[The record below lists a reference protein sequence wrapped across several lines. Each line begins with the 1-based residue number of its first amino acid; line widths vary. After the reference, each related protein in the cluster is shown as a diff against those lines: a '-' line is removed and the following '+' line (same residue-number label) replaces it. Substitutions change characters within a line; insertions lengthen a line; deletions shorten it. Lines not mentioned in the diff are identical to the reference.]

1 MSVGAASRTICGMHR
16 RVDAVILPLAVL
28 FACSSPWLAAQ
39 DHPAPSAAT
48 ERDPER
54 DAARDAAVLASL
66 ADASRWRSDEVGDGV
81 WLRQRWVERLFA
93 GPQSLTVL
101 EIPPA
106 AGLRFDVEA
115 PGALT
120 RTSAMATQRG
130 ALAALNGGFYNTK
143 NGAPVGLLRLDGALA
158 NAATAGQGSLGVDAQ
173 GRLALAVRPAGDWPE
188 VHEALGA
195 GPFLLRDGEVL
206 DHGPKQKT
214 VRHPRTAIGRT
225 ADGRVLWL
233 TLDGRTDK
241 AAGTSHEETARI
253 LLALG
258 CREALN
264 LDGGGSST
272 LWVTGRGVCNFPC
285 DNRRYDHEGERK
297 VANALLLHGAAVVV
311 ADDDAALLHGDGWQ
325 QRQDGERRHAADFAW
340 LADGA
345 AGRAE
350 FVVELPRAGRW
361 RVFAWAPVLPAAAGG
376 LGAWQVALAG
386 EAPVARTP
394 VGGSWV
400 ELGVIAPREPGRASV
415 VLTGV
420 AGQPLVADAVR
431 WLEVVAPPAADEAKG
446 AGK

>member
-1 MSVGAASRTICGMHR
+1 MRCRA
-16 RVDAVILPLAVL
+16 DAVILPLAVL

-39 DHPAPSAAT
+39 DVPAAT
-48 ERDPER
+48 PNTGREAERETAD
-54 DAARDAAVLASL
+54 DAKGDAAVLASL

-120 RTSAMATQRG
+120 RTSAMAAQRG

-206 DHGPKQKT
+206 DHGPKQKN
-214 VRHPRTAIGRT
+214 VRHPRSAIGRT

-285 DNRRYDHEGERK
+285 DNKRYDHEGERK

-311 ADDDAALLHGDGWQ
+311 ADDDAAHLHGDGWQ

-350 FVVELPRAGRW
+350 FSVELPRAGRW
-361 RVFAWAPVLPAAAGG
+361 RVFAWAPVLPAAAG

-431 WLEVVAPPAADEAKG
+431 WLEVVAPSAADEAKG

>member
-1 MSVGAASRTICGMHR
+1 MSVGAASRTICGMR
-16 RVDAVILPLAVL
+16 RRAEAWILPFAVL

-39 DHPAPSAAT
+39 DVPAAT
-48 ERDPER
+48 PTTGREAERETAD
-54 DAARDAAVLASL
+54 DARRDAAVLASL
-66 ADASRWRSDEVGDGV
+66 ADPASWRSDEVGDGV
-81 WLRQRWVERLFA
+81 WLRQRWIERLFA

-120 RTSAMATQRG
+120 RTSAMATQRS

-233 TLDGRTDK
+233 TLDGRTEK

-253 LLALG
+253 LRALG

-285 DNRRYDHEGERK
+285 DNKRYDHEGERK

-311 ADDDAALLHGDGWQ
+311 ADDDAARLHGDGWR

-350 FVVELPRAGRW
+350 FAVELPRAGRW
-361 RVFAWAPVLPAAAGG
+361 RVFAWAPVLPAAAG

-386 EAPVARTP
+386 EAAVARTP

-400 ELGVIAPREPGRASV
+400 ELGVVAQREPGRASV
-415 VLTGV
+415 VFTGV

-431 WLEVVAPPAADEAKG
+431 WLEVVDDRKPD
-446 AGK
+446 GK